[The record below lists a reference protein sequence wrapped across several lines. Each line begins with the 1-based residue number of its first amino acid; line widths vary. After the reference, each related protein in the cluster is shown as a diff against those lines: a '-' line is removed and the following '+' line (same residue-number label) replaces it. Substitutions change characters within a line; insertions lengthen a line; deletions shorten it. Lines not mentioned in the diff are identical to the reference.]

1 MWTWASFFGRISALH
16 TEVDELDTARAKLAQ
31 VKKKA
36 AVTRKKRLT
45 DATTRVIVGTATCG
59 VSAGARQVVDALKQE
74 IAARKIKGVTVN
86 ETGCSGR
93 CNLEPLVQVTRH
105 GEAPVL
111 YYQVTPEKA
120 RRIVQQHIQSNEP
133 IGEWALT

>member
-1 MWTWASFFGRISALH
+1 M
-16 TEVDELDTARAKLAQ
+16 DTARTKLAQ

-36 AVTRKKRLT
+36 AAIRDERLSDVTAK
-45 DATTRVIVGTATCG
+45 VIVGTATCG
-59 VSAGARQVVDALKQE
+59 VSAGARQVVDAFEQE
-74 IAARKIKGVTVN
+74 IAARKLKGVKVA

-120 RRIVQQHIQSNEP
+120 KRIVQQHIQNNEP
-133 IGEWALT
+133 IAEWAIT